1 MASQALVPSYLSAKN
16 FGRTGAWTA
25 AAAGLVLLSLLA
37 QIKIALPFTPV
48 PITGQTFGVALIALL
63 WGRRL
68 GTAIV
73 ASYLA
78 IGFAGLPVFAN
89 AAMGPTVGYLI
100 GMVIS
105 AWIVGGLTDRGWV
118 ARGFLRAWAA
128 ALLGSIAIFACGV
141 AVLSLFLPAHQLLM
155 AGVLPF
161 LPGDFIKTA
170 LAAAIATGAASQSNW
185 GMSTR

>member
-1 MASQALVPSYLSAKN
+1 MVSQALVPSYLSAKN
-16 FGRTGAWTA
+16 LGRMGAVAATA
-25 AAAGLVLLSLLA
+25 AGIVLLAALA
-37 QIKIALPFTPV
+37 QIKIPLPFTPV

-63 WGRRL
+63 WGRRM

-73 ASYLA
+73 AAYLA
-78 IGFAGLPVFAN
+78 VGFMGIPVFAS

-118 ARGFLRAWAA
+118 ARGFFRAWAA
-128 ALLGSIAIFACGV
+128 ALIGSVAIFGCGV
-141 AVLSLFLPAHQLLM
+141 AVLSAFIPADQLLM
-155 AGVLPF
+155 AGVFPF
-161 LPGDFIKTA
+161 LPGDLIKTG
-170 LAAAIATGAASQSNW
+170 LAAAIATGVSQSNW